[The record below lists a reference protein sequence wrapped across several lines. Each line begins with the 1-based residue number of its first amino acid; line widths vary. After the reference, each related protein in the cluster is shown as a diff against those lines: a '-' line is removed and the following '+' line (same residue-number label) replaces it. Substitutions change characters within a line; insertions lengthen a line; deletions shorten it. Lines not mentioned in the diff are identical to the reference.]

1 MPKDARTPRET
12 TSHKSPA
19 LPSRK
24 VTVNGARPSATHVA
38 PRARHED
45 HAEADV
51 ELPLLLVDDDLAVRE
66 ALSAL
71 LESFGYAV
79 ETADSGEAGLAAL
92 ARSRFSILLC
102 DVRMPGLDGVEVIR
116 VALDVDP
123 DLGIIMVTGALDAGT
138 ATAALTAGAWDYL
151 MKPIEASILRAAVQ
165 RALRRRQAT
174 LRRTQHAIEREVAAR
189 TAAIEHERLALRTV
203 TVSTVESLLKAMEAR
218 DPYLVGHSQRM
229 AALAADVAVALGL
242 DAESIEQVRL
252 AARLADIGKIGLR
265 TEVINKP
272 GRLTPEEFDHV
283 QDHVRLGVE
292 ILSPLSHLGVVLEY
306 VRDHHEHYD
315 GTGYPRAV
323 AGDAISIGGRILA
336 AADAFVAL
344 TSRRAYREPMT
355 PIDAIDHLRE
365 SAGSL
370 LDWSVYAALRSV
382 IQRDQKNG
390 ESAAAASSRK
400 VAARG

>member
-1 MPKDARTPRET
+1 VPARETPHKSVKPAPASPRPHAKAAPRRHTDAPPREIDGD
-12 TSHKSPA
+12 
-19 LPSRK
+19 
-24 VTVNGARPSATHVA
+24 GA
-38 PRARHED
+38 
-45 HAEADV
+45 
-51 ELPLLLVDDDLAVRE
+51 ELPLLLVDDDAAVRE
-66 ALSAL
+66 ALAAL
-71 LESFGYAV
+71 LASFGYAV
-79 ETADSGEAGLAAL
+79 ETAESGEAALAAL

-102 DVRMPGLDGVEVIR
+102 DIRMPGLDGVEVVR

-151 MKPIEASILRAAVQ
+151 MKPVDAPILRAAVQ
-165 RALRRRQAT
+165 RGLRRRQAT
-174 LRRTQHAIEREVAAR
+174 LRRTQHAVEREVASR
-189 TAAIEHERLALRTV
+189 TAAIEHERQMLRALTI
-203 TVSTVESLLKAMEAR
+203 STVESLLKAMEAR
-218 DPYLVGHSQRM
+218 DPFLVGHSQRM
-229 AALAADVAVALGL
+229 AALAADVATALGL
-242 DAESIEQVRL
+242 DPDSIEQVRL
-252 AARLADIGKIGLR
+252 AARLADVGKIGLR
-265 TEVINKP
+265 TDVMNKP
-272 GRLTPEEFDHV
+272 GRLTAEEFDHV

-292 ILSPLSHLGVVLEY
+292 ILSPLSHLGVVVDY

-355 PIDAIDHLRE
+355 PLDAIDHLRE

-382 IQRDQKNG
+382 VQHDQKLVA
-390 ESAAAASSRK
+390 SAT
-400 VAARG
+400 VAPRSL

>member
-1 MPKDARTPRET
+1 VRKSAPAAAAAAKAR
-12 TSHKSPA
+12 SVA
-19 LPSRK
+19 A
-24 VTVNGARPSATHVA
+24 NGAQH
-38 PRARHED
+38 HE
-45 HAEADV
+45 HGPADP
-51 ELPLLLVDDDLAVRE
+51 ELPLLLVDDDEAVRV
-66 ALSAL
+66 ALAAVL
-71 LESFGYAV
+71 KSFGYAV
-79 ETADSGEAGLAAL
+79 ETADSGEAALAAL
-92 ARSRFSILLC
+92 ARSRFSLLLS
-102 DVRMPGLDGVEVIR
+102 DIRMPGLDGVEVIR

-123 DLGIIMVTGALDAGT
+123 DLGIIMVTAAVDAGT

-151 MKPIEASILRAAVQ
+151 MKPVEPSILRAAVQ
-165 RALRRRQAT
+165 RGLRRRQAT
-174 LRRTQHAIEREVAAR
+174 LRRTRHAIDREVAAR
-189 TAAIEHERLALRTV
+189 TAAIEHERIALRGV
-203 TVSTVESLLKAMEAR
+203 TVNTVESLLKAMEAR
-218 DPYLVGHSQRM
+218 DPYLMGHSQRM
-229 AALAADVAVALGL
+229 AMLAADVAGALGL

-265 TEVINKP
+265 TDVMNKP

-292 ILSPLSHLGVVLEY
+292 ILSPLSHLGVVLDY

-382 IQRDQKNG
+382 IQRGATIAVGQP
-390 ESAAAASSRK
+390 
-400 VAARG
+400 

>member
-1 MPKDARTPRET
+1 M
-12 TSHKSPA
+12 
-19 LPSRK
+19 
-24 VTVNGARPSATHVA
+24 
-38 PRARHED
+38 
-45 HAEADV
+45 

>member
-1 MPKDARTPRET
+1 MPPRDAVPARET
-12 TSHKSPA
+12 PHKSVKPA
-19 LPSRK
+19 PASP
-24 VTVNGARPSATHVA
+24 RPHTKAA
-38 PRARHED
+38 PRRQADSRPHEID
-45 HAEADV
+45 SDPT
-51 ELPLLLVDDDLAVRE
+51 ELPMLLVDDDAAVRG

-71 LESFGYAV
+71 LVSFGYAV
-79 ETADSGEAGLAAL
+79 ETAESGEAALAAL

-102 DVRMPGLDGVEVIR
+102 DIRMPGLDGVEVVR

-151 MKPIEASILRAAVQ
+151 MKPIDASVLRGAVQ
-165 RALRRRQAT
+165 RGLRRRQAT
-174 LRRTQHAIEREVAAR
+174 LRRTQHAVEREVASR
-189 TAAIEHERLALRTV
+189 TAAIEHERQMLRALTI
-203 TVSTVESLLKAMEAR
+203 STVESLLKAMEAR
-218 DPYLVGHSQRM
+218 DPFLVGHSQRM
-229 AALAADVAVALGL
+229 SALAADVAAALGL
-242 DAESIEQVRL
+242 DPDAVEQVRL
-252 AARLADIGKIGLR
+252 AARLADVGKIGLR
-265 TEVINKP
+265 TDVMNKP
-272 GRLTPEEFDHV
+272 GRLTAEEFDHV

-292 ILSPLSHLGVVLEY
+292 ILSPLSHLGVVVEY

-355 PIDAIDHLRE
+355 PLDAIDHLRE

-382 IQRDQKNG
+382 VQHDQKLVA
-390 ESAAAASSRK
+390 SATAVSRSL
-400 VAARG
+400 

>member
-1 MPKDARTPRET
+1 VRKSAPAAAAAAKAR
-12 TSHKSPA
+12 SVA
-19 LPSRK
+19 A
-24 VTVNGARPSATHVA
+24 NGAPH
-38 PRARHED
+38 HE
-45 HAEADV
+45 HGPADP
-51 ELPLLLVDDDLAVRE
+51 ELPLLLVDDDEAVRV
-66 ALSAL
+66 ALAAVL
-71 LESFGYAV
+71 KSFGYAV
-79 ETADSGEAGLAAL
+79 ETADSGEAALAAL
-92 ARSRFSILLC
+92 ARSRFSLLLS
-102 DVRMPGLDGVEVIR
+102 DIRMPGLDGVEVIR

-123 DLGIIMVTGALDAGT
+123 DLGIIMVTAAVDAGT

-151 MKPIEASILRAAVQ
+151 MKPVEPSILRAAVQ
-165 RALRRRQAT
+165 RGLRRRQAT
-174 LRRTQHAIEREVAAR
+174 LRRTRHAIDREVAAR
-189 TAAIEHERLALRTV
+189 TAAIEHERIALRGV
-203 TVSTVESLLKAMEAR
+203 TVNTVESLLKAMEAR
-218 DPYLVGHSQRM
+218 DPYLMGHSQRM
-229 AALAADVAVALGL
+229 AMLAADVAGALGL

-265 TEVINKP
+265 TDVMNKP

-292 ILSPLSHLGVVLEY
+292 ILSPLSHLGVVLDY

-382 IQRDQKNG
+382 IQRGATIAVGQP
-390 ESAAAASSRK
+390 
-400 VAARG
+400 

>member
-1 MPKDARTPRET
+1 VSSGTDA
-12 TSHKSPA
+12 
-19 LPSRK
+19 
-24 VTVNGARPSATHVA
+24 
-38 PRARHED
+38 ARHD
-45 HAEADV
+45 HTPVES
-51 ELPLLLVDDDLAVRE
+51 ELPLLLVDDDGPVRDALAAMLR
-66 ALSAL
+66 
-71 LESFGYAV
+71 SFVNPV
-79 ETADSGEAGLAAL
+79 ETAESGEAGLAAL

-102 DVRMPGLDGVEVIR
+102 DVRMPGLDGVEVVR

-123 DLGIIMVTGALDAGT
+123 DLGVIMVTGALDAGT

-151 MKPIEASILRAAVQ
+151 MKPVEASILRGAVQ

-174 LRRTQHAIEREVAAR
+174 QRRTRHAIEREVAAR
-189 TAAIEHERLALRTV
+189 TAAIDHERTALRAV

-218 DPYLVGHSQRM
+218 DPYLMGHSQRM
-229 AALAADVAVALGL
+229 AALAADVAAALGL
-242 DAESIEQVRL
+242 DPDLIEQVRL

-265 TEVINKP
+265 TEVMNKP

-323 AGDAISIGGRILA
+323 SGDAISIGGRILA

-344 TSRRAYREPMT
+344 TSRRAYRDPMT
-355 PIDAIDHLRE
+355 PLAAIDHLRE
-365 SAGSL
+365 SAGTL

-382 IQRDQKNG
+382 IQRG
-390 ESAAAASSRK
+390 ATIGATRP
-400 VAARG
+400 